1 MKLSISTYLII
12 VISSSVT
19 FADDNKPLGP
29 IHESYLELMPIDK
42 FIDVLSLDD
51 LHNIVVTDAK
61 VAQAKESV
69 TQKILVMND
78 AEFER
83 LTDYNRNIAELLR
96 YSAGQYVNVLSRNDA
111 NWGSHSGLGPK
122 YNTYMVDGLPIDSF
136 ADSMSLDAWAFER
149 VETQRGP
156 ASVLY
161 SNYMTMDFAGNET
174 ALAGTTN
181 FILKE
186 RIDTSMTRAQ
196 FGFGS
201 FDTYSG
207 RVFHQDRNRT
217 TSYFIGAS
225 MEQSDYTQYGQLGSW
240 LQTVEKPNYKKSK
253 IYGKLNWNFEQSES
267 KLSMF
272 VHHAEHNGDLGR
284 PSRDY
289 EHSYNT
295 VNLNY
300 SNQLS
305 NTVNLNVKTGYR
317 NYDRLFENDNFDS
330 NLSLR
335 NTTTT
340 KQRIVPV
347 DATVSY
353 RYGDNHLLTMGSDAQ
368 WAWYETETID
378 ATGINTP
385 NNDVKARSLGI
396 FIQDKWQLEQW
407 VFRAG
412 LRYNYIRH
420 EYDLLSSIVP
430 LEHSA
435 SWRKSLWSI
444 GARYNITEH
453 LSIYANSG
461 SSFMVPSA
469 KQSGGTVSSADDSGQ
484 LPNPSLDPESGIGND
499 FGIDYHPTP
508 SINIGVRGFYN
519 KISDAI
525 VDNVVS
531 LSPSQTMSINAGKA
545 VAMGIEIDFHD
556 RSYEKVEWFTNLTYS
571 DTEIDNPADS
581 DSDAADITFVPE
593 YVFNAG
599 LTSKLPWDVTLSP
612 YYQWVGTYYD
622 STSKSTR
629 SAFGRYGI
637 FNIKLQKTL
646 KRSRDYSANFLLEL
660 NNVTDKQYDMPWNF
674 ADPGFNGYAAFQ
686 IIY

>member
-1 MKLSISTYLII
+1 
-12 VISSSVT
+12 
-19 FADDNKPLGP
+19 
-29 IHESYLELMPIDK
+29 
-42 FIDVLSLDD
+42 
-51 LHNIVVTDAK
+51 
-61 VAQAKESV
+61 
-69 TQKILVMND
+69 
-78 AEFER
+78 
-83 LTDYNRNIAELLR
+83 
-96 YSAGQYVNVLSRNDA
+96 
-111 NWGSHSGLGPK
+111 
-122 YNTYMVDGLPIDSF
+122 MVDGLPIDSF

-149 VETQRGP
+149 VESQRGP

-201 FDTYSG
+201 FDTYSC
-207 RVFHQDRNRT
+207 RVFHQDKNSSA
-217 TSYFIGAS
+217 SYFVGAS
-225 MEQSDYTQYGQLGSW
+225 MEQSDYTQYGQSGSW
-240 LQTVEKPNYKKSK
+240 LQTVEKPDYKKSK
-253 IYGKLNWNFEQSES
+253 IYGKLNWEFEQSES

-272 VHHAEHNGDLGR
+272 VHHADHDGDLGR
-284 PSRDY
+284 PNREYD
-289 EHSYNT
+289 HSYNT

-305 NTVNLNVKTGYR
+305 DAVSLDVKTGYR
-317 NYDRLFENDNFDS
+317 DYDRLYENDNFDT
-330 NLSLR
+330 NLGLR
-335 NTTTT
+335 NTSTT

-347 DATVSY
+347 DATINY
-353 RYGDNHLLTMGSDAQ
+353 RYGGGHLLTIGSDAQ
-368 WAWYETETID
+368 WAWYETETTD
-378 ATGINTP
+378 ASGASTL

-396 FIQDKWQLEQW
+396 FVQDKWQLEQW
-407 VFRAG
+407 VVRAG
-412 LRYNYIRH
+412 LRYNQIRH

-430 LEHSA
+430 LERSA
-435 SWRKSLWSI
+435 SWGKTLWSL
-444 GARYNITEH
+444 GVRYNISEH

-469 KQSGGTVSSADDSGQ
+469 KQSGGTVSSPADSGQ

-499 FGIDYHPTP
+499 FGIDYHPIP
-508 SINIGVRGFYN
+508 SFDLGVRGFYN

-545 VAMGIEIDFHD
+545 VAMGVEIDLRD
-556 RSYEKVEWFTNLTYS
+556 RSSEKVEWFANLTYS
-571 DTEIDNPADS
+571 NTKIENPADS
-581 DSDAADITFVPE
+581 DSDGTDITFVPD

-612 YYQWVGTYYD
+612 YYQWLGSYYD
-622 STSKSTR
+622 STSKSSR
-629 SAFGRYGI
+629 SAFGSYGI
-637 FNIKLQKTL
+637 VNIKLQKNL

-660 NNVTDKQYDMPWNF
+660 NNVTDKQYDMPWDF
-674 ADPGFNGYAAFQ
+674 IDPGFNGYAAVQ
-686 IIY
+686 VIY